1 MLKNMPIWKI
11 FEEEARKR
19 QQDPTVLI
27 AGWIRQCLE
36 IWEDEAMDE
45 AIGSTIRK
53 SGYQEQDAVN
63 LVRQLRLE
71 KRADAPT

>member
-1 MLKNMPIWKI
+1 M
-11 FEEEARKR
+11 
-19 QQDPTVLI
+19 DS
-27 AGWIRQCLE
+27 QCLE